1 MSDIH
6 VAILLGIVTLLV
18 LFSGVPI
25 AFGLTA
31 VAVGFL
37 VAFEGT
43 ASLNQLAITF
53 MGELSSFAL
62 LTIPLFVLLGASIG
76 VSRAGADIYE
86 SLHRWL
92 ARVPGGLVIAN
103 ILACGLFAAIC
114 GSSPAT
120 AAAIGKI
127 GVPEMLRRGYPPGLA
142 TGAIC
147 AGGTLGILIP
157 PSITMILY
165 GIATETSIGRLF
177 IAGVLPGIM
186 LVAMFAAYAWLVSLW
201 KGRSRPMERESYTLG
216 QKLDGLGR
224 VTPFLLIIVVI
235 TAAMYGGYA
244 TPSEIA
250 ALAAFLALLLV
261 VVIYRTYR
269 PAEFWVIFRDTIRE
283 SAMIMLIMGASAIFS
298 YMMSLLYV
306 TQTLADV
313 LANLEMNRW
322 LLMLMINIFLLVAG
336 CFLPP
341 VAIILMTMPI
351 LQPVLEAHGF
361 DVIWFAVIMTINL
374 EVGLIHPPVG
384 LNLYVLRGV
393 APQVPIG
400 TVMWG
405 SLPFVLLMFL
415 GMVILSIFPEIATWL
430 PEKMMGARL

>member
-1 MSDIH
+1 MSDLH
-6 VAILLGIVTLLV
+6 VAALLGVVTLLV

-43 ASLNQLAITF
+43 VSLNQLAITF

-177 IAGVLPGIM
+177 IAGVLPGLM
-186 LVAMFAAYAWLVSLW
+186 LVTLFSAYAWLVSFW
-201 KGRSRPMERESYTLG
+201 KTRAAPTERETYTLA
-216 QKLDGLGR
+216 QKVDGLGR
-224 VTPFLLIIVVI
+224 VMPFLLIIVVI
-235 TAAMYGGYA
+235 TVAMYGGYA

-261 VVIYRTYR
+261 VAIYRTYR
-269 PAEFWVIFRDTIRE
+269 PAELWMIFRDTIRE

-306 TQTLADV
+306 TQTLADMLV
-313 LANLEMNRW
+313 NLELNRW
-322 LLMLMINIFLLVAG
+322 LLMLMINAFLLAAG

-415 GMVILSIFPEIATWL
+415 GLVLLSIFPEIATWL